1 VRRRAVLKHLASGR
15 LVGASVFTIDG
26 PAVAQITNRDG
37 EQSYN
42 VSCIIPPTEEGGKM
56 QTMEVRVPA
65 SGIAKQL
72 QPYTPINFEKLTA
85 RFWSVNGR
93 SGLSFSAVSVKPAT
107 PKAAS

>member
-1 VRRRAVLKHLASGR
+1 MDTFGLATDIQAVFGGLNLHMR
-15 LVGASVFTIDG
+15 DG
-26 PAVAQITNRDG
+26 VAVTNRDG